1 MDWFKKKPK
10 KYKVV
15 EFYCPEYDRLMYYI
29 KEKWLFWWYPVDYDF
44 YDCVHKYKK
53 REIYGRTTIY
63 YTKEDAVDIVR
74 ENVLLFERR
83 NRKDN
88 PPTKSTEFSS
98 EDFKEN
104 EG

>member
-1 MDWFKKKPK
+1 MPSCRE
-10 KYKVV
+10 V
-15 EFYCPEYDRLMYYI
+15 YYI
-29 KEKWLFWWYPVDYDF
+29 KEKYLLWWFPVDYNF
-44 YDCVHKYKK
+44 YDRVHKYKK
-53 REIYGRTTIY
+53 VEIYGGTTLY

-74 ENVLLFERR
+74 ENVLLVERR